1 MDSDVAVIGAGPA
14 GVATA
19 IASALKGFRVTIFDS
34 RQPPID
40 KPCGEGLLP
49 EAVKALETL
58 GIKLNAT
65 LAFQF
70 SGLRFSDEFSSASA
84 QITQGRAFG
93 LRRVSLHQLLV
104 DRATELGVRF
114 RWGAR
119 VTDFNSRGVI
129 ASGEMFPCKWIV
141 GADGQHSAVRK
152 IARIGSRY
160 TLSRFGFRRHYKI
173 PPWTNV
179 VEVRWGH
186 RCQMF
191 VTPVS
196 ADEVCVAL
204 LSNSPQMRIDRAL
217 DQFPDVASRLRDVQ
231 AASAESGTVTA
242 LSCATTVAR
251 GNLALVGDASC
262 TIDGIAGQGLSLA
275 FQEAIHLADA
285 FARKD
290 LGYYKSAHRRVTR
303 TAILTTLLLLVM
315 DRSKWIRRKALRL
328 FARDP
333 GLFSRMISI
342 HTGESSVDV
351 LGMGEICDLGWRVI
365 SA

>member
-1 MDSDVAVIGAGPA
+1 MDSDVAVIGSGPA
-14 GVATA
+14 GIATA
-19 IASALKGFRVTIFDS
+19 IASALKGLRVILFDS
-34 RQPPID
+34 RTPPID

-49 EAVKALETL
+49 EAVKALGTL
-58 GIKLNAT
+58 GIKLNST

-84 QITQGRAFG
+84 EITRGQAFG
-93 LRRVSLHQLLV
+93 LRRVSLHQLLI
-104 DRATELGVRF
+104 DRAMELGVRF

-119 VTDFNSRGVI
+119 VTDFNSSGVI
-129 ASGEMFPCKWIV
+129 ASGEMFRCKWIV
-141 GADGQHSAVRK
+141 GADGQRSAVRR

-173 PPWTNV
+173 SPWANV

-204 LSNSPQMRIDRAL
+204 LSNSPRVRIDRAL
-217 DQFPDVASRLRDVQ
+217 DQFPDVASRLHGVP
-231 AASAESGTVTA
+231 AVSAESGTVTA

-251 GNLALVGDASC
+251 GNVALVGDASC

-275 FQEAIHLADA
+275 FQEAIHLAEA
-285 FARKD
+285 FARND

-315 DRSKWIRRKALRL
+315 DRSNWVRRKALRL

-342 HTGESSVDV
+342 HTGESSADA
-351 LGMGEICDLGWRVI
+351 LGMEEIFNLGWRVI